1 MIFMGLIDSVIGGVI
16 LLVYF
21 GVLPVDISAL
31 DTPHWIIALV
41 GAIWFFSGLG
51 VLVYQLSRTDLIE

>member
-1 MIFMGLIDSVIGGVI
+1 MIFMGLIDSVIGGAI
-16 LLVYF
+16 LLIYF
-21 GVLPVDISAL
+21 GVLPIDISAL
-31 DTPHWIIALV
+31 DTPRWIVGLV